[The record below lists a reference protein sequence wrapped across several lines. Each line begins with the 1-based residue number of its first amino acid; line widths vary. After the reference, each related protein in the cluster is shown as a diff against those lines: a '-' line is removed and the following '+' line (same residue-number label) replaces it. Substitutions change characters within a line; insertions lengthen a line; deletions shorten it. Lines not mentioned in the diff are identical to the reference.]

1 MMKGLKRL
9 FRQTVVLSEAIRV
22 KQAARPVYGI
32 LLKITT
38 LAALLLS
45 GSMGATDGAF
55 ASEATVPAAQTH
67 VPKLDAIRVALF
79 IDTGKYSSPA
89 SAVTLS
95 ADAGLTLSLR
105 GAAGGVPVHQAAAK
119 EPVRVYA
126 DGYYAQLPET
136 ASEAEARTQAQQLAA
151 GGAPAGIVQRAAQ
164 GAPAYRA
171 YLGPY
176 ETKEAA
182 SAAAA
187 ARPGAAVAGPLRWNA
202 GTYAAA
208 AQAQAQA
215 AAIAQAGFDASV
227 AQLSGGGYAALVGGA
242 ADSAGLEALKVQMSA
257 ALPSVALTPMD
268 AAQNYVLLRTE
279 LSVDA
284 DSTAVPLTALV
295 FGGSSKLWAAANDP
309 QGAVTVNERFGRMYR
324 GGIELSLHNNKLAVI
339 NELPFQQYLYAVL
352 GSELSSAWPMEAL
365 KAQAVAARTY
375 ALKQGVKYQ
384 IAHVSDTTLDQSYKG
399 RSAEFPAAIQ
409 AVDATAGEVLTYN
422 KALIDPLY
430 YSNAGGQTAE
440 STEVW
445 GNEVAYLKS
454 VTSQDKGAEAGKK
467 KWYRIVLPDGSMGY
481 IHSDYARDT
490 GLKNPAGLPYYESVQ
505 DGVNVR
511 PAPYVDN
518 TGNAALFKVDIRDRF
533 VVIGEETES
542 NAYAWIRGPYD
553 ASELSKRLG
562 SAMTAGGELR
572 QLEVT
577 KRGVSGRALEVAANG
592 QAIKAAYP
600 DALRT
605 LLGRLPST
613 KFEIEETGRYT
624 ILGAGG
630 TVRSQTS
637 AAQPI
642 YTAGGSQSVQEHRDQ
657 ELFVLNAEGKIRVTT
672 RSPQFVFKGSGFG
685 HGLGMSQWGAKGF
698 AELGYDYHKIL
709 QTYYIGVS
717 ISKG

>member
-1 MMKGLKRL
+1 MKGLKRSIMS
-9 FRQTVVLSEAIRV
+9 TGVSSEAI
-22 KQAARPVYGI
+22 KQTARPVYGI
-32 LLKITT
+32 LLKMTT
-38 LAALLLS
+38 AAALLLS
-45 GSMGATDGAF
+45 GTIGATGSAL
-55 ASEATVPAAQTH
+55 ASEAAMQAAQTT

-79 IDTGKYSSPA
+79 IDTGKYASPA

-105 GAAGGVPVHQAAAK
+105 GAAGGVPVHQAVAK

-136 ASEAEARTQAQQLAA
+136 ANAAEARTQARQLAA
-151 GGAPAGIVQRAAQ
+151 GGSSAGVVQRAAQ
-164 GAPAYRA
+164 GAPAYRV

-176 ETKEAA
+176 ATKDEA

-187 ARPGAAVAGPLRWNA
+187 ARPGAAVSGPLRWNA

-208 AQAQAQA
+208 AQAQEQV

-227 AQLSGGGYAALVGGA
+227 AQLSGGGFAALVGGA
-242 ADSAGLEALKVQMSA
+242 ADSAGLEALKAQIAA

-268 AAQNYVLLRTE
+268 VTQSYVLLRTE

-284 DSTAVPLTALV
+284 DSAAVPLTALV
-295 FGGSSKLWAAANDP
+295 FSASSKLWAAAND

-339 NELPFQQYLYAVL
+339 NELPFQHYLYAVL

-384 IAHVSDTTLDQSYKG
+384 IAHISDTTFDQSYKG
-399 RSAEFPAAIQ
+399 RTAEFPAAIQ
-409 AVDATAGEVLTYN
+409 AVDATAGEVLTFN

-430 YSNAGGQTAE
+430 YSNAGGQTAD

-454 VTSQDKGAEAGKK
+454 VSSQDKGAEAGKK

-490 GLKNPAGLPYYESVQ
+490 GLKNPAGLSYYESVQ

-518 TGNAALFKVDIRDRF
+518 TGNAAVFKVDIRDRF
-533 VVIGEETES
+533 VVIGEEVES
-542 NAYAWIRGPYD
+542 NAYAWIRGPFN

-562 SAMTAGGELR
+562 SARAAGGEL
-572 QLEVT
+572 QHLEVT
-577 KRGVSGRALEVAANG
+577 KRGISGRVLEVAANG
-592 QAIKAAYP
+592 QTIKATYP

-605 LLGRLPST
+605 LLGGLPST

-642 YTAGGSQSVQEHRDQ
+642 FTAGGSQTVLEHRDQ
-657 ELFVLNAEGKIRVTT
+657 ELFVLNADGKVRVAT